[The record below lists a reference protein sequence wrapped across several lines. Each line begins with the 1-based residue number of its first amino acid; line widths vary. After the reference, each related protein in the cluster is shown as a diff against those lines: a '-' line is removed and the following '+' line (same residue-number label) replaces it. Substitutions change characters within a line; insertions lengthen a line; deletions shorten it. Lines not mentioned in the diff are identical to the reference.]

1 MATQR
6 RPKAKKLFISWSGA
20 NSKEI
25 ALKLK
30 EAFEEKL
37 FGGTGFQC
45 FVSDVDIVSGTD
57 WWTRIQRELK
67 SCTLGIAVV
76 TKENLSAPWLYFE
89 SGAIV
94 ARDKPLIPLLFNCGI
109 KKLDHTPLTSRHIKD
124 FYVAKQ
130 FKQMVY
136 DINEK
141 LGRLQPNKNA
151 LNHLIASCYEWLKK
165 ELDPISQKQKK
176 LREFNVEYVYPKDTT
191 TVSIGSI
198 FVSSPMAA
206 LEENEYTKLQE
217 FIVSLEKTL
226 KDIGFT
232 KVISP
237 IFNNKSHD
245 NFEGPAAAI
254 QENYPQLKSVESMLV
269 IIPKLAS
276 FTYISSIW
284 IDIGYC
290 LALTKNIVIF
300 HEDKL
305 PYMLS
310 AAGSYINHVH
320 TYEYKYDTSGDNP
333 YEEIREMIKRTGMA
347 MFTPSGGSEERE

>member
-1 MATQR
+1 MAMQR
-6 RPKAKKLFISWSGA
+6 QQKAKKLFISWSGT

-30 EAFEEKL
+30 EAFEDKIFSGSGL
-37 FGGTGFQC
+37 QC
-45 FVSDVDIVSGTD
+45 FVSDVDIGSGTD
-57 WWTRIQRELK
+57 WWTKIQKELK

-109 KKLDHTPLTSRHIKD
+109 SKLDHTPLTSRQTKD

-130 FKQMVY
+130 FKQMVQ
-136 DINEK
+136 DINDR
-141 LGRLQPNKNA
+141 LGKPQPNR
-151 LNHLIASCYEWLKK
+151 LISAGYEWLKT

-176 LREFNVEYVYPKDTT
+176 LREFNMGYVYPKETT
-191 TVSIGSI
+191 AVTVGSI

-206 LEENEYTKLQE
+206 LEESEYTKLHE
-217 FIVSLEKTL
+217 FIVSLETTL
-226 KDIGFT
+226 TDIGFT
-232 KVISP
+232 KIISP
-237 IFNNKSHD
+237 VSNNKSHD
-245 NFEGPAAAI
+245 TFEGPAAAI

-269 IIPKLAS
+269 IIPKLSS

-284 IDIGYC
+284 LDIGYC

-320 TYEYKYDTSGDNP
+320 TYEYKYDSSKEDP
-333 YEEIREMIKRTGMA
+333 YEEIREMIKKTGMA
-347 MFTPSGGSEERE
+347 MFKPLDGSEE